1 MEVGLPIS
9 ESAEA
14 LRGKWLLAGSSP
26 VSRYPRFSPS
36 VKRLSREGKPLSQRM
51 FINETI
57 T

>member
-1 MEVGLPIS
+1 MELGLPIS